1 MGFTSVFI
9 LPVLVVLVAGM
20 YYLYNEIVKFM
31 SKSVVRNKVVV
42 ITDAVSGLGKERW
55 QCPAWPPPLVACC
68 QAVSESKIL
77 IKGRDLVLS
86 AVECSRVFHMGGA
99 RLILCGKSWEKLE
112 ALYDALNSVA
122 DPSVTFTP
130 KLVLLDLSDISGIP
144 EVTREILECYGCVDV
159 LISNASMKVKAPVQ
173 TLSLEMDKKI
183 MDTNYFGPIT
193 LTKGLLPSM
202 TSRRTGHLVLV
213 NSIQGKLAVPFRT
226 AYAASKHAA
235 QAFFDCL
242 RAEVEE
248 YGISV
253 STISPTFIRAYHL
266 QPEQANWE
274 KNIWKLTLHLNYAGH
289 SISLTHTWILVFFRK
304 LSHGVHPV
312 EVADEILRTVSRKK
326 KEVLMANPVPRAAL
340 YIRSFFPGLFFA
352 VVAAGVKD
360 VTLVEEEKQ

>member
-1 MGFTSVFI
+1 
-9 LPVLVVLVAGM
+9 
-20 YYLYNEIVKFM
+20 M

-42 ITDAVSGLGKERW
+42 ITDAVSGLGK
-55 QCPAWPPPLVACC
+55 
-68 QAVSESKIL
+68 
-77 IKGRDLVLS
+77 
-86 AVECSRVFHMGGA
+86 ECSRVFHMGGA

-122 DPSVTFTP
+122 DPSVETFTP
-130 KLVLLDLSDISGIP
+130 KLVLLDLSDINGIP

-213 NSIQGKLAVPFRT
+213 NSIQGKLAMPFRT

-253 STISPTFIRAYHL
+253 STISPTFIRSYHL

-274 KNIWKLTLHLNYAGH
+274 KNIWKY
-289 SISLTHTWILVFFRK
+289 SKK